1 MKCPVCLN
9 ELPDD
14 AFFCST
20 CKTQVNR
27 ELLNSA
33 PTPPPP
39 PPPPPKMPQS
49 ERTGQQN
56 PEQMLLNRYQIR
68 RPLKKGGMG
77 AIYEVFD
84 VRLKKTW
91 ALKEMMEFFVNESDR
106 TKATE
111 RFEREATMLASLSH
125 PNLPRVID
133 FFEEQGHFY
142 LIMDFIEGEDL
153 QSLIKTHPDSQL
165 PEKAVIDIAISILN
179 ILEYLHNLTPPIV
192 YRDIKPANVMVR
204 KNDGSIV
211 LIDFGIARSITS
223 DDTPKTEIGTVGY
236 APPEQYSGHPI
247 PVSDIYALAATMHE
261 LLSGMPPRV
270 PFQFQPL
277 CELIPTI
284 NPTLE
289 RIIMKAL
296 ELDPARRWRDAR
308 EMKEALQ
315 TLCAQPAQLSQ
326 QSIPVIAPMLS
337 PHADFQSR
345 IARYD
350 EKDPSTR
357 SLPGLESSELRPH
370 RQTGGDI
377 DRPAPSREEP
387 ASMKISNTI
396 QHSQQSQTGSRVPL
410 DIPSQLHGE
419 GVSFVA
425 SITGERGL
433 TSGSTSHL
441 SPEKQNALQK
451 LILYTKR
458 FRDRKIIKC
467 HKEPVSC
474 FAFYPGKE
482 MIVTASVNEGIKLLE
497 LPGGRVLSSFA
508 ENDKGIRTASF
519 STDGRLI
526 AYNAKPRKVP
536 IVDLKSKFKVSE
548 FEKFDGDPYII
559 TFHPAESVLIMG
571 CLDGEIFVYNYS
583 SQNYSRL
590 KYYKLD
596 LSALVLSGDGNYLVA
611 GHIDGTLNVWDLPQ
625 KKLLKT
631 LKRHD
636 STITSVAFAP
646 NNKIFISSSSDGVMH
661 LWSCQKLIQI
671 RTLKS
676 NTGGITS
683 VVFVHDN
690 PYICTSSEDRTIRFW
705 DLPDGELNVI
715 LEKMPEEMT
724 QIGYGLYN
732 LSNFFAAS
740 MKNGELITWTL

>member
-1 MKCPVCLN
+1 
-9 ELPDD
+9 
-14 AFFCST
+14 
-20 CKTQVNR
+20 
-27 ELLNSA
+27 
-33 PTPPPP
+33 
-39 PPPPPKMPQS
+39 
-49 ERTGQQN
+49 
-56 PEQMLLNRYQIR
+56 
-68 RPLKKGGMG
+68 MG

-91 ALKEMMEFFVNESDR
+91 ALKEMMEFFVNDSDR

-153 QSLIKTHPDSQL
+153 QSLIKTYPQSKL
-165 PEKAVIDIAISILN
+165 PKKVVLNVAISILN

-192 YRDIKPANVMVR
+192 YRDIKPANIMV
-204 KNDGSIV
+204 KSNDGSIV
-211 LIDFGIARSITS
+211 LIDFGIARSITA

-277 CELIPTI
+277 CELISDI
-284 NPTLE
+284 NPTLD

-296 ELDPARRWRDAR
+296 ELEPGRRWRDAR
-308 EMKEALQ
+308 EMREALE
-315 TLCAQPAQLSQ
+315 TLCAQPAHSSQ
-326 QSIPVIAPMLS
+326 TALPVIAPMLP
-337 PHADFQSR
+337 PHGDFQSR
-345 IARYD
+345 LLRYD
-350 EKDPSTR
+350 ERDPSTR
-357 SLPGLESSELRPH
+357 SLPGLDSSELRPH
-370 RQTGGDI
+370 MQTGSDTTKPI
-377 DRPAPSREEP
+377 PPREEP
-387 ASMKISNTI
+387 LSAKMSQTM
-396 QHSQQSQTGSRVPL
+396 QDSQQGQTGSRSPF

-425 SITGERGL
+425 STSGDQGL

-441 SPEKQNALQK
+441 SPEKQNSLQK
-451 LILYTKR
+451 LMKYTKR
-458 FRDRKIIKC
+458 FRDKKTVKC
-467 HKEPVSC
+467 HKEPISC
-474 FAFYPGKE
+474 FAFYPQKE
-482 MIVTASVNEGIKLLE
+482 MIITATENEGIKLLE
-497 LPGGRVLSSFA
+497 LPGGRELSSFA
-508 ENDKGIRTASF
+508 ESDKGIRTVSI
-519 STDGRLI
+519 SSDGRLI
-526 AYNAKPRKVP
+526 AYSAKPRKVP
-536 IVDLKSKFKVSE
+536 IVDLKSKFKISE
-548 FEKFDGDPYII
+548 FEKFEGEPNII
-559 TFHPAESVLIMG
+559 AFHPMESILIMG
-571 CLDGEIFVYNYS
+571 CLDGDIFVYNYS

-596 LSALVLSGDGNYLVA
+596 LSALVLSGDGNFLVT
-611 GHIDGTLNVWDLPQ
+611 GHIDGTLNIWDLPQ

-636 STITSVAFAP
+636 STITSLAFAP
-646 NNKIFISSSSDGVMH
+646 NNKIFASSSSDGVIH

-671 RTLKS
+671 KTLKS

-715 LEKMPEEMT
+715 LEKMPEEVT
-724 QIGYGLYN
+724 QIGYGIYSF
-732 LSNFFAAS
+732 SNFFAAA